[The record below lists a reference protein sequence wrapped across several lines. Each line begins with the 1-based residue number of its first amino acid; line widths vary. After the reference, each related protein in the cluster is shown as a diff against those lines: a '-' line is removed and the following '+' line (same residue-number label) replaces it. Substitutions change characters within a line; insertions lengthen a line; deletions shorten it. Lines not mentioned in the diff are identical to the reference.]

1 MPLILV
7 GKGEAGMITP
17 SSLCS
22 LHFSPTY
29 TGTLVPTV
37 AQERDKR
44 KNRGEETDPAG
55 KGQTH
60 THTHALK
67 SSAALPRTYLQL
79 PQGVVAFLL
88 ARSLL
93 GAQSDELVDALR
105 HSSVAETESISLL
118 HFCFVKINSN
128 SPTTY
133 CGFTRNAINSL

>member
-1 MPLILV
+1 
-7 GKGEAGMITP
+7 MITP

-60 THTHALK
+60 THTRSEVL
-67 SSAALPRTYLQL
+67 SSPPADLPPAPAGRCRI
-79 PQGVVAFLL
+79 PSGP
-88 ARSLL
+88 
-93 GAQSDELVDALR
+93 ELVGC
-105 HSSVAETESISLL
+105 TE
-118 HFCFVKINSN
+118 
-128 SPTTY
+128 
-133 CGFTRNAINSL
+133 